1 MMNRTRHGFVAFC
14 ILISSFGVQAQVETD
29 SLLTALNDS
38 THVKFQTH
46 FYDAMKH
53 KALGNY
59 SKAIDELLMCEKLN
73 SIESVVFHELGINY
87 FKLKQFERAEFNLQ
101 KAIELNADN
110 FWYKE
115 SLYHLYIEQNR
126 FEEATLALQP
136 MLTRHP
142 DYKQDLVNLYF
153 EVGRY
158 QEALNVLDELDYNFG
173 INAARDSIRKDIYD
187 RSGLE
192 AQRIA
197 HLKTR
202 LQETP
207 EDPSNFLN
215 LIYAYSELNK
225 KKEAFE
231 TAQEFLKQHPKSHF
245 VHVALYKFYLD
256 AKEYDKA
263 IASMKIVATSTVV
276 LPSFKVKV
284 LNDFM
289 SFIEKH
295 PEYKSVLLEVTNS
308 VTENSAS
315 RSDLEWADYYYNQKN
330 YLKAI
335 SSYIKALE
343 FDPNNFTIIKNLA
356 LLYLETNQF
365 ETAVLFTNDQL
376 EMYPSQ
382 PLLYLVN
389 GMANKALNNLDMA
402 VESLSMGLDYIYDNN
417 EIQYDFYKQLSATY
431 ELQGN
436 IEASEAF
443 TKKAMALKNNP

>member
-256 AKEYDKA
+256 AKEHDKA

>member
-263 IASMKIVATSTVV
+263 IASMKIVSTSTVV

>member
-431 ELQGN
+431 DLQGN